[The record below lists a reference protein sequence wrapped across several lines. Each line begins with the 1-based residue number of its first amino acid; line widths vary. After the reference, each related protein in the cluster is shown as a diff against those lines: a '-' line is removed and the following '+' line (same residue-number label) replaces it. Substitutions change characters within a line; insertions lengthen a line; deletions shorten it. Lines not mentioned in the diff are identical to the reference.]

1 VNQIFFMLASA
12 FPIIAKLPTKRR
24 KLTKKLHVTMGEISN
39 DLLLRS
45 RREKDVNMKEAE
57 EEKSIIGLLSM
68 LSKRF
73 ILALLLTQRSQS
85 KLKVKKLSFIC
96 LRRKYWLRSVETM
109 NRSYDLQA
117 DTLQMRVLLVA
128 GYETTSS
135 ELISCPFPSYQLTL
149 RWQSVLQ

>member
-1 VNQIFFMLASA
+1 MLASA
-12 FPIIAKLPTKRR
+12 FPLIAKLPTKRR

-45 RREKDVNMKEAE
+45 RREKDVKEAE

-73 ILALLLTQRSQS
+73 ILAPLLTQRSQS

-109 NRSYDLQA
+109 NRSYDLPT
-117 DTLQMRVLLVA
+117 DILQMRVLLVA

-135 ELISCPFPSYQLTL
+135 ELISCLFP
-149 RWQSVLQ
+149 